1 MTFEI
6 PISYTGSAGTFRATG
21 GTITLGYDVKNTSN
35 SQTLSSGNTISVTI
49 PAAPDDEAPVVLV
62 PGNLVFGGESNGRML
77 DAVAT
82 GAISNSIISASDNI
96 GVTAGPTCTS
106 PEFSGTSNPLGAS
119 GGSSPTYPI
128 GTTTVTIGVGTVTP
142 VGAGTTLTTG
152 TGVGTTIGTTGAGTT
167 FGNTG
172 SASGTG
178 NNNAVA
184 VISSVSIISTGIG
197 YTSGATATV
206 TNGGGGSSTNAAIGS
221 GANGAALNIVTNPL
235 GQIVDVKL
243 LSSGYGF
250 TKIPRIKINSK
261 TGAGA
266 DFRANLK
273 FIPVSQFLED
283 QSLQTI
289 DPNKLVQVVDCPDKP
304 LTVKIL

>member
-1 MTFEI
+1 M
-6 PISYTGSAGTFRATG
+6 
-21 GTITLGYDVKNTSN
+21 
-35 SQTLSSGNTISVTI
+35 
-49 PAAPDDEAPVVLV
+49 
-62 PGNLVFGGESNGRML
+62 
-77 DAVAT
+77 
-82 GAISNSIISASDNI
+82 
-96 GVTAGPTCTS
+96 
-106 PEFSGTSNPLGAS
+106 
-119 GGSSPTYPI
+119 
-128 GTTTVTIGVGTVTP
+128 
-142 VGAGTTLTTG
+142 
-152 TGVGTTIGTTGAGTT
+152 
-167 FGNTG
+167 
-172 SASGTG
+172 
-178 NNNAVA
+178 
-184 VISSVSIISTGIG
+184 
-197 YTSGATATV
+197 
-206 TNGGGGSSTNAAIGS
+206 
-221 GANGAALNIVTNPL
+221 NIVTNPL